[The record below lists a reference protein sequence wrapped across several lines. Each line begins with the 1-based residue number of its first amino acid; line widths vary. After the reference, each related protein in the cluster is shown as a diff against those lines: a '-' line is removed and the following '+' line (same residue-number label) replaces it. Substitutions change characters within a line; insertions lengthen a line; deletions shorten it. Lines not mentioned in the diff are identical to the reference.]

1 MKLESTGLLI
11 SLRPFNERDAVAH
24 IFTRE
29 HGVVAGMLRGAVVAK
44 TNKPLVGQIGNATWG
59 ARLDSALGVFHWESE
74 KNLTAPI
81 MINFERIK
89 FVNCIFDLIK
99 TLLPERESYSAL
111 FDATIKFM
119 MDLPKS
125 NSPFDDYLLW
135 EMTLLRELGFA
146 LDLTKCSGC
155 GCAKNLTH
163 LSPKT
168 GRAVCAECAT
178 PYVNRLFQLPLTTDT
193 TLQFLEKICTEL
205 GTRVPN
211 ARISLT
217 HEKKS

>member
-1 MKLESTGLLI
+1 MKLESAGLLI

-29 HGVVAGMLRGAVVAK
+29 HGIVAGMLRGAVVAK

-99 TLLPERESYSAL
+99 TLLPERESYCAL
-111 FDATIKFM
+111 YDSTILFLTN
-119 MDLPKS
+119 LPNT
-125 NSPFDDYLLW
+125 NSPTDDYLDW
-135 EMTLLRELGFA
+135 EKTLLRELGFA

-155 GCAKNLTH
+155 GRTENLTH

-168 GRAVCAECAT
+168 GRAVCAECAA
-178 PYVNRLFQLPLTTDT
+178 PYKNRLFQLPLTLDT
-193 TLQFLEKICTEL
+193 TLQFLEKICAEL
-205 GTRVPN
+205 GTKIPN
-211 ARISLT
+211 TRLTLT

>member
-1 MKLESTGLLI
+1 MKLESAGLLI

-74 KNLTAPI
+74 RNLTAPI

-99 TLLPERESYSAL
+99 TLLPERESYHAL
-111 FDATIKFM
+111 YDSTIDFLTN
-119 MDLPKS
+119 LPHT
-125 NSPFDDYLLW
+125 NSLIDDYLGW
-135 EMTLLRELGFA
+135 ETTLLRELGFA

-155 GCAKNLTH
+155 GDTENLTH

-168 GRAVCAECAT
+168 GRAVCTECAA
-178 PYVNRLFQLPLTTDT
+178 PYKNRLFRLPLTLDT
-193 TLQFLEKICTEL
+193 TLQFLEKICAEL

-211 ARISLT
+211 ARISLM
-217 HEKKS
+217 H

>member
-29 HGVVAGMLRGAVVAK
+29 HGVVAGMLRGAITAK

-74 KNLTAPI
+74 KNLTAQI

-89 FVNCIFDLIK
+89 FVNCVFDLIK

-111 FDATIKFM
+111 YDSTILFLTN
-119 MDLPKS
+119 LPNT
-125 NSPFDDYLLW
+125 NSPADNYLDW
-135 EMTLLRELGFA
+135 EIILLRELGFA

-155 GCAKNLTH
+155 GSTENLTH

-168 GRAVCAECAT
+168 GRAVCAECAA
-178 PYVNRLFQLPLTTDT
+178 PYINRLFQLPLTTET
-193 TLQFLEKICTEL
+193 TLNFLEKICVEL
-205 GTRVPN
+205 GTQVPN
-211 ARISLT
+211 ARLT
-217 HEKKS
+217 LTREKKS

>member
-1 MKLESTGLLI
+1 MKLESAGLLI

-29 HGVVAGMLRGAVVAK
+29 HGIVAGMLRGAITAK

-81 MINFERIK
+81 MMNFERIK
-89 FVNCIFDLIK
+89 FVNCVFDLIK

-111 FDATIKFM
+111 YDSTVIFLTN
-119 MDLPKS
+119 LPNAKL
-125 NSPFDDYLLW
+125 PFDDYLNW
-135 EMTLLRELGFA
+135 EITLLRELGFA

-155 GCAKNLTH
+155 GATTNLTH
-163 LSPKT
+163 ISPKT
-168 GRAVCAECAT
+168 GRAVCAECAE
-178 PYVNRLFQLPLTTDT
+178 PYKNRLFQLPLTIET
-193 TLQFLEKICTEL
+193 TLKFLEKTCAEL
-205 GTRVPN
+205 GARVPN
-211 ARISLT
+211 TRLT
-217 HEKKS
+217 LACEKNS

>member
-1 MKLESTGLLI
+1 MKLESAGLLI
-11 SLRPFNERDAVAH
+11 SLRPFNERDAIAH

-29 HGVVAGMLRGAVVAK
+29 HGVIAGMLRGAITAK
-44 TNKPLVGQIGNATWG
+44 TNKPLVGQIGNTTWG

-81 MINFERIK
+81 MINLGRIK
-89 FVNCIFDLIK
+89 FVTCVFDLIK

-111 FDATIKFM
+111 YDSTVNFLTS
-119 MDLPKS
+119 LPNA
-125 NSPFDDYLLW
+125 NSPTDDYLDW
-135 EMTLLRELGFA
+135 EKTLLRELGFA

-155 GCAKNLTH
+155 GRTENLTH

-168 GRAVCAECAT
+168 GRAVCAECAA

-211 ARISLT
+211 ARISLMR
-217 HEKKS
+217 EKKS

>member
-81 MINFERIK
+81 MINLGRIK
-89 FVNCIFDLIK
+89 FVNCVFDLIK

-111 FDATIKFM
+111 YDSTVNFLAS
-119 MDLPKS
+119 LPNT
-125 NSPFDDYLLW
+125 NSPADNYLDW
-135 EMTLLRELGFA
+135 EIILLRELGFA

-155 GCAKNLTH
+155 GSTENLTH

-168 GRAVCAECAT
+168 GRAVCAECAA
-178 PYVNRLFQLPLTTDT
+178 PYINRLFQLPLTTNT
-193 TLQFLEKICTEL
+193 TLKFLGKICAEL
-205 GTRVPN
+205 GTKVPN
-211 ARISLT
+211 ARISLMR
-217 HEKKS
+217 EKKS

>member
-1 MKLESTGLLI
+1 MQLESAGLLI

-29 HGVVAGMLRGAVVAK
+29 HGVVAGMLRGAITAK

-59 ARLDSALGVFHWESE
+59 ARLDFALGVFHWESE

-81 MINFERIK
+81 MINLERIK
-89 FVNCIFDLIK
+89 FVNCVFDLIK

-111 FDATIKFM
+111 YDSTVNFLTN
-119 MDLPKS
+119 LPNT
-125 NSPFDDYLLW
+125 NSPADNYLDW
-135 EMTLLRELGFA
+135 EIILLRELGFA

-155 GCAKNLTH
+155 GGTENLTH

-168 GRAVCAECAT
+168 GRVVCTECAA

-193 TLQFLEKICTEL
+193 TLKFLGKICAEL
-205 GTRVPN
+205 GTKVPN
-211 ARISLT
+211 ARISLMR
-217 HEKKS
+217 EKKS

>member
-1 MKLESTGLLI
+1 MKLESAGLLI

-81 MINFERIK
+81 MINLGRIK
-89 FVNCIFDLIK
+89 FVNCVFDLIK

-111 FDATIKFM
+111 YDSTVNFLTS
-119 MDLPKS
+119 LPNA
-125 NSPFDDYLLW
+125 NSPADNYLNW
-135 EMTLLRELGFA
+135 EIILLRELGFA

-155 GCAKNLTH
+155 GRTENLTH

-168 GRAVCAECAT
+168 GRAVCAECAA

-211 ARISLT
+211 ARISLM

>member
-81 MINFERIK
+81 MINLGRIK
-89 FVNCIFDLIK
+89 FVNCVFDLIK

-111 FDATIKFM
+111 YDSTVNFLTS
-119 MDLPKS
+119 LPNT
-125 NSPFDDYLLW
+125 NSPADNYLDW
-135 EMTLLRELGFA
+135 EIILLRELGFA

-155 GCAKNLTH
+155 GRTENLTH

-168 GRAVCAECAT
+168 GRTVCAECAA

-211 ARISLT
+211 ARISLM

>member
-1 MKLESTGLLI
+1 MKLESAGLLI

-29 HGVVAGMLRGAVVAK
+29 HGVVAGMLRGAITAK

-81 MINFERIK
+81 MMNFERIK
-89 FVNCIFDLIK
+89 FVNCVFDLIK

-111 FDATIKFM
+111 YDSTVNFLAN
-119 MDLPKS
+119 LPNA
-125 NSPFDDYLLW
+125 NSPADNYLDW
-135 EMTLLRELGFA
+135 EIILLRELGFA

-155 GCAKNLTH
+155 GGTENLTH

-168 GRAVCAECAT
+168 GRAVCAECAA

-193 TLQFLEKICTEL
+193 TLQFLGKICAEL
-205 GTRVPN
+205 GTQVPN
-211 ARISLT
+211 ARISLMR
-217 HEKKS
+217 EKKS

>member
-1 MKLESTGLLI
+1 MKLESAGLLI
-11 SLRPFNERDAVAH
+11 SLRPFNERDAIAH

-29 HGVVAGMLRGAVVAK
+29 HGVVAGMLRGAITAK

-81 MINFERIK
+81 MINLGRIK
-89 FVNCIFDLIK
+89 FVNCVFDLIK
-99 TLLPERESYSAL
+99 TLLPERESYNAL
-111 FDATIKFM
+111 YDSTVNFLTS
-119 MDLPKS
+119 LPNT
-125 NSPFDDYLLW
+125 NSPADNYLDW
-135 EMTLLRELGFA
+135 EIILLRELGFA

-155 GCAKNLTH
+155 GGTENLTH

-168 GRAVCAECAT
+168 GRAVCAECAA
-178 PYVNRLFQLPLTTDT
+178 PYVNRLFRLPLTTNT

-211 ARISLT
+211 TRISLM

>member
-1 MKLESTGLLI
+1 MKLESPGLLI

-29 HGVVAGMLRGAVVAK
+29 HGVVAGMLRGAITAK

-81 MINFERIK
+81 MINLGRIK
-89 FVNCIFDLIK
+89 FVNCVFDLIK
-99 TLLPERESYSAL
+99 TLLPERESYNAL
-111 FDATIKFM
+111 YDSTVNFLKN
-119 MDLPKS
+119 LPNA
-125 NSPFDDYLLW
+125 NSPADNYLDW
-135 EMTLLRELGFA
+135 EIILLRELGFA

-155 GCAKNLTH
+155 GRTENLTH

-168 GRAVCAECAT
+168 GRAVCAECAA
-178 PYVNRLFQLPLTTDT
+178 PYKNRLFQLPLTLDT

-205 GTRVPN
+205 GTKIPN
-211 ARISLT
+211 TRLTLT

>member
-1 MKLESTGLLI
+1 MKLESAGLLI

-29 HGVVAGMLRGAVVAK
+29 HGVITGMLRGAITTK

-74 KNLTAPI
+74 RNLTAPI
-81 MINFERIK
+81 MMNFERIK
-89 FVNCIFDLIK
+89 FVNCVFDLIK
-99 TLLPERESYSAL
+99 TLLPERESYGAL
-111 FDATIKFM
+111 YDSTVNFLTN
-119 MDLPKS
+119 LPNT
-125 NSPFDDYLLW
+125 NSPVDDYLRW
-135 EMTLLRELGFA
+135 EIVLLRELGFA

-155 GCAKNLTH
+155 GRVEKLTH

-168 GRAVCAECAT
+168 GRAVCAECAA

-193 TLQFLEKICTEL
+193 TLKFIEKICTEL
-205 GTRVPN
+205 GTKIPN
-211 ARISLT
+211 SRLSLT
-217 HEKKS
+217 CEKNS